1 MQRGRGGACWLCGD
15 LLLVTYTTE
24 EFVWVVVTVGGS
36 LRSLKLL

>member
-1 MQRGRGGACWLCGD
+1 
-15 LLLVTYTTE
+15 VTYTRE